1 MYPSNPTDRS
11 CVQLIERLMPRV
23 KKCHSLRRWGL
34 DISWTRPC
42 SWPQCPR
49 RVPTKARPI
58 RCPGFRSG
66 QYTQPTE
73 ASSAPPGTP
82 AASSATP
89 SDSPPRPNQ
98 STRPTGGRA
107 APEAGGEAAERAAI
121 PPIPPSRRPY
131 PWPQVSP
138 RSSPNPPPLARIPAP
153 LSLAASPIALVSSRH
168 RLGRAIRFPT
178 SAVGSKC
185 SGRVPGLSQ
194 RIRFYSVRGVRFLSA
209 VAHSLGLSCRRFA
222 LRNCWVG
229 GTVVSDTM
237 YLHISHKEKQ

>member
-34 DISWTRPC
+34 DVSWTRPC
-42 SWPQCPR
+42 SWLQCPR
-49 RVPTKARPI
+49 PDESASNPVPRLPLRSIHPAHRGKLRATWYTDRLLRHPI
-58 RCPGFRSG
+58 WFSAAPKSIGEANWWKSG
-66 QYTQPTE
+66 
-73 ASSAPPGTP
+73 S
-82 AASSATP
+82 
-89 SDSPPRPNQ
+89 
-98 STRPTGGRA
+98 GGRRRSSRG
-107 APEAGGEAAERAAI
+107 APRS
-121 PPIPPSRRPY
+121 PPIPPSRRLY
-131 PWPQVSP
+131 PWPQVSR